1 VIAADGYGVTRA
13 LLEQLGRR
21 DGVEVSSM
29 SFTGPD
35 MGVRLANTQAKLVVC
50 ESVTNPL
57 LQVPDLPMV
66 AAAARAA
73 GSRLAVD
80 GTFPSPLGQRTLGH
94 GADYAIQSTTKWI
107 NGHSD
112 ALGGTVSG
120 SRVLIDP
127 LRSARVL
134 NGDIMGPFE
143 AWLTLRG
150 LRTLPVR
157 LRTHGAHALAL
168 AKTLEGAPGISRVWY
183 PGLPSHPQHVVAARV
198 LDTSLAGFGGMLAF
212 ELTQGTRERAF
223 RFLES
228 VKLAR
233 PAPSLGDVSTLVMH
247 AASAAARKL
256 TPEQRAAAGITEGL
270 IRVSVGLED
279 PGDLSDDLL
288 NAVRFAAQGATR

>member
-1 VIAADGYGVTRA
+1 MSWYR
-13 LLEQLGRR
+13 GRHVGAR
-21 DGVEVSSM
+21 RKHVL
-29 SFTGPD
+29 P
-35 MGVRLANTQAKLVVC
+35 LIPVC

-57 LQVPDLPMV
+57 VQVPDLPLV
-66 AAAARAA
+66 AAAAHAA
-73 GSRLAVD
+73 GSKLAVD
-80 GTFPSPLGQRTLGH
+80 GTFPSPLGQRTLDH

-112 ALGGTVSG
+112 ALGGTVAG
-120 SRVLIDP
+120 ARVQIDP
-127 LRSARVL
+127 LRSSRIL

-150 LRTLPVR
+150 VRTLPVR
-157 LRTHGAHALAL
+157 LRAHGAHAMAL
-168 AKTLEGAPGISRVWY
+168 ARALEGAPGISRVWY
-183 PGLPSHPQHVVAARV
+183 PGLPSHPQHLVAARV
-198 LDTSLAGFGGMLAF
+198 LDTSLAGFGGMLSF

-247 AASAAARKL
+247 AASASARRL
-256 TPEQRAAAGITEGL
+256 TPAQRVAAGITEGL

-288 NAVRFAAQGATR
+288 NAVKQSAQGAMR